1 MQSIERH
8 LDGGAPDY
16 LFSGDR
22 RVRLKL
28 DGMRPMRAAAR
39 AYAAHI
45 VPREKRVAQMQ
56 YLRTGP
62 SQYPKL
68 NEMALQCAHRLG
80 IGAPTLYIMPAP
92 QRLDSDSFACD
103 DVSPL
108 IVLTSAI
115 VERMTDDEL
124 FYIIGHECGHIQNN
138 HGVYMKAGE
147 ALAAGTGLVGAGL
160 DIALKA
166 WVRAAEITADRAGV
180 ICCGGEKPALSAL
193 AKRTSGALLNN
204 AGRWRPPR

>member
-1 MQSIERH
+1 MTGNLTLAPVGLGPRCEGLGRREAREH
-8 LDGGAPDY
+8 RGGAPDY

-92 QRLDSDSFACD
+92 QRLDSDSFAQCHQGY
-103 DVSPL
+103 VVNL
-108 IVLTSAI
+108 N
-115 VERMTDDEL
+115 R
-124 FYIIGHECGHIQNN
+124 
-138 HGVYMKAGE
+138 
-147 ALAAGTGLVGAGL
+147 
-160 DIALKA
+160 
-166 WVRAAEITADRAGV
+166 VRAFRDRTLKLDGGAEVPVSRSYADHV
-180 ICCGGEKPALSAL
+180 KDILI
-193 AKRTSGALLNN
+193 KRLFDREESI
-204 AGRWRPPR
+204 